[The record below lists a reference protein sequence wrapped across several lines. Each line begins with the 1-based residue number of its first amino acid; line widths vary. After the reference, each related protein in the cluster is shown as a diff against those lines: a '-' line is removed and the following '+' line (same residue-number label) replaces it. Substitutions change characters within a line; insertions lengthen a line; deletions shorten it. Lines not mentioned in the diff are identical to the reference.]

1 VKWVV
6 KEEDA
11 SYPGVGE
18 ILPMQANH
26 LDICKFDDAE
36 DDGYKQV
43 RAKIKQ
49 AMEATDITKT
59 STVRIAPFHD
69 SVSKVM
75 VMREQGNKTYI
86 VNNDGMITNLAQGDM
101 RIEQQTNNYGQTK

>member
-1 VKWVV
+1 MA

-18 ILPMQANH
+18 VVPMHANH
-26 LDICKFDDAE
+26 LDICKFDDPE

-49 AMEATDITKT
+49 AMEAAGITV
-59 STVRIAPFHD
+59 STQHQLGFAIQCIPLCMSSSSQRRKQPQSWPKSD
-69 SVSKVM
+69 S
-75 VMREQGNKTYI
+75 
-86 VNNDGMITNLAQGDM
+86 A
-101 RIEQQTNNYGQTK
+101 YG

>member
-1 VKWVV
+1 MV

-18 ILPMQANH
+18 ILPIRANH
-26 LDICKFDDAE
+26 IDICKFDDVE

-49 AMEATDITKT
+49 AMEATEIIEAK
-59 STVRIAPFHD
+59 
-69 SVSKVM
+69 M
-75 VMREQGNKTYI
+75 VKRSSNKLRLIY
-86 VNNDGMITNLAQGDM
+86 TNQ
-101 RIEQQTNNYGQTK
+101 

>member
-1 VKWVV
+1 MDTNRDVQWVV

-18 ILPMQANH
+18 ILPIRANH

-43 RAKIKQ
+43 RAKINQ
-49 AMEATDITKT
+49 AKGATETTEANE
-59 STVRIAPFHD
+59 VRD
-69 SVSKVM
+69 SSSKM
-75 VMREQGNKTYI
+75 PLIRPT
-86 VNNDGMITNLAQGDM
+86 
-101 RIEQQTNNYGQTK
+101 

>member
-1 VKWVV
+1 MV

-11 SYPGVGE
+11 SYPGIGE

-26 LDICKFDDAE
+26 LDICKFDDPE

-49 AMEATDITKT
+49 VMGATSITEA
-59 STVRIAPFHD
+59 SEVRD
-69 SVSKVM
+69 CS
-75 VMREQGNKTYI
+75 NKI
-86 VNNDGMITNLAQGDM
+86 LLLDTNQ
-101 RIEQQTNNYGQTK
+101 

>member
-1 VKWVV
+1 MRRSRLTKWYVRRKALTPDANQDIKWVV

-18 ILPMQANH
+18 ILPMRANH

-43 RAKIKQ
+43 KAKIKQ
-49 AMEATDITKT
+49 AMEATDVTKA
-59 STVRIAPFHD
+59 STVTTAPFHY
-69 SVSKVM
+69 SMNEVM
-75 VMREQGNKTYI
+75 LMGE
-86 VNNDGMITNLAQGDM
+86 
-101 RIEQQTNNYGQTK
+101 

>member
-1 VKWVV
+1 MALENNKSGQWVV

-26 LDICKFDDAE
+26 RDICKFDDAE

-43 RAKIKQ
+43 RAKIRQ
-49 AMEATDITKT
+49 AMEATKITEINEA
-59 STVRIAPFHD
+59 RLYPNWF
-69 SVSKVM
+69 
-75 VMREQGNKTYI
+75 R
-86 VNNDGMITNLAQGDM
+86 
-101 RIEQQTNNYGQTK
+101 

>member
-1 VKWVV
+1 MIALDSDGSQWVV

-26 LDICKFDDAE
+26 RDICKFDDAE

-49 AMEATDITKT
+49 AMEATEVSET
-59 STVRIAPFHD
+59 STVRESRSRGI
-69 SVSKVM
+69 
-75 VMREQGNKTYI
+75 
-86 VNNDGMITNLAQGDM
+86 
-101 RIEQQTNNYGQTK
+101 QQTDASTGKQYIRYQQ